1 MPSRPLLIP
10 QKRPLITSKKP
21 TDKGKPNTKKP
32 TPKIL
37 NPSAS
42 AAETR
47 MKKPTPYASDVSAA
61 EYAELED
68 HTPEPI
74 KVAFAMPVQPFLDPP
89 SWEAMLKR
97 AREAANTNTSTN
109 TNTGPAGVA
118 SGSRSAS
125 GRQGNNERSAPYET
139 ADQRRQ
145 RQDREAEYGSMAI
158 RGRSNISG
166 RGKRVRGGSRRY

>member
-10 QKRPLITSKKP
+10 QKRALITSKKT

-37 NPSAS
+37 NPSAV

-47 MKKPTPYASDVSAA
+47 MKKPIPFASDVSAA

-97 AREAANTNTSTN
+97 AREAANANTNI
-109 TNTGPAGVA
+109 NTGPPGVA

-125 GRQGNNERSAPYET
+125 GRQGNIERSAPYET

-166 RGKRVRGGSRRY
+166 RGKRARGGSRRY